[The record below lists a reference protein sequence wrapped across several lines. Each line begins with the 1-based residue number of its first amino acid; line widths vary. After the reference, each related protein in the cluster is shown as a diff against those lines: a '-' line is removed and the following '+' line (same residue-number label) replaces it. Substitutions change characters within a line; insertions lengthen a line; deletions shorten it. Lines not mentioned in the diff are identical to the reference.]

1 MYSIPCIEQ
10 FSDFLQFSSCSI
22 FWVLQTH
29 FHGFSSDNSQISCLG
44 FSIPSSVQLLL
55 NFDFQLS
62 FSFSTLIFI
71 FNFHFHC
78 PLVQFLFSS
87 SGCIFCFCSNLN
99 FILWQLHVS
108 ILRKD
113 HQCSHLYCWIFEIL
127 LAPVL
132 NLGSSDDLG
141 RYLSIWA
148 IWAQAEM
155 FKFSVTRRRI
165 CLVPNPLRKV
175 ATGLP
180 QYCSDL
186 THQMVGL
193 LSAQMQLWNSGIYL
207 TQVLSDTSHND
218 LCWAQ
223 FVGTLHF
230 LEFLRIRIN
239 FLNISSNFKL
249 SNWISVH
256 SPRWFIHRLWWIN
269 MNYMNMTCK
278 LDISFF

>member
-1 MYSIPCIEQ
+1 M
-10 FSDFLQFSSCSI
+10 SSWI
-22 FWVLQTH
+22 LLAH
-29 FHGFSSDNSQISCLG
+29 FHVFTSLYWTILRFS
-44 FSIPSSVQLLL
+44 PVQLLL
-55 NFDFQLS
+55 NFLDSTGSFSCIQFLVLNNSQIFSSSALAQFSGCYRLIFMDSALIILRFPVLDSLFHLQFNFCSILIFNFHFHFQLS
-62 FSFSTLIFI
+62 FSFSTFIFI
-71 FNFHFHC
+71 FNSHFHC

-180 QYCSDL
+180 QYCS
-186 THQMVGL
+186 
-193 LSAQMQLWNSGIYL
+193 A
-207 TQVLSDTSHND
+207 
-218 LCWAQ
+218 
-223 FVGTLHF
+223 
-230 LEFLRIRIN
+230 
-239 FLNISSNFKL
+239 K
-249 SNWISVH
+249 
-256 SPRWFIHRLWWIN
+256 WWV
-269 MNYMNMTCK
+269 C
-278 LDISFF
+278 

>member
-55 NFDFQLS
+55 NLDFQLS
-62 FSFSTLIFI
+62 FSLSTFIFI
-71 FNFHFHC
+71 FNSHFHC

-180 QYCSDL
+180 QYCS
-186 THQMVGL
+186 
-193 LSAQMQLWNSGIYL
+193 A
-207 TQVLSDTSHND
+207 
-218 LCWAQ
+218 
-223 FVGTLHF
+223 
-230 LEFLRIRIN
+230 
-239 FLNISSNFKL
+239 K
-249 SNWISVH
+249 
-256 SPRWFIHRLWWIN
+256 WWV
-269 MNYMNMTCK
+269 C
-278 LDISFF
+278 